1 MAAMMNAFKKG
12 NMTKARQLHL
22 KLFPLFD
29 ALFYETNPVPA
40 KTALAMMGKI
50 PTDEV
55 RLPLASMSEA
65 NKKRL
70 KGVLKDIKLV
80 K

>member
-1 MAAMMNAFKKG
+1 
-12 NMTKARQLHL
+12 
-22 KLFPLFD
+22 
-29 ALFYETNPVPA
+29 
-40 KTALAMMGKI
+40 ALAMMGKI

-70 KGVLKDIKLV
+70 RRVLQELKLV

>member
-1 MAAMMNAFKKG
+1 
-12 NMTKARQLHL
+12 
-22 KLFPLFD
+22 
-29 ALFYETNPVPA
+29 
-40 KTALAMMGKI
+40 MMGKI

-70 KGVLKDIKLV
+70 IEVLQDLNLV